1 MQQFNVLTDNNGII
15 RDIIEYEHTG
25 YTPVNAELPLP
36 IGINGGWFKLED
48 GKFVEY
54 PELRPNKDT
63 IEMTEVKLAIAEL
76 AEAQQTD
83 KIEMQLAI
91 TELAEIVTGGE

>member
-1 MQQFNVLTDNNGII
+1 MKFYVQLDSGNII
-15 RDIIEYEHTG
+15 RDIIEYEHPG
-25 YTPVNAELPLP
+25 YISVEAELPLP
-36 IGINGGWFKLED
+36 VGINGGWFKLED

-63 IEMTEVKLAIAEL
+63 LEMTEVKLAIAEL

-91 TELAEIVTGGE
+91 TELAEIVTGGV